1 MRLEPLCHISMRY
14 EESSWHRPYSQHG
27 DRGEGG
33 EALGFGRGAGTVTGE
48 VLGGRLVWANYPR
61 RREDG
66 VWTPNLRGFIRTEGG
81 SELLLSVHGQSID
94 EDSPRPLRAIL
105 ARLEFTTED
114 PAFTWLNTCF
124 VVGEGE
130 IDGDTE
136 QWWLDAF
143 VCVNEQAGHAPAIG
157 AALPARFRQGPSRDR

>member
-1 MRLEPLCHISMRY
+1 MRLEPLCHVSMRY
-14 EESSWHRPYSQHG
+14 EESSWHRPYRQAG
-27 DRGEGG
+27 DRGGG
-33 EALGFGRGAGTVTGE
+33 EEALGFGRGAGTVTGD
-48 VLGGRLVWANYPR
+48 VLGGQLVWANYPR

-66 VWTPNLRGFIRTEGG
+66 VWTPNLRGFIRTVGG
-81 SELLLSVHGQSID
+81 NELLLSGHGQIID

-130 IDGDTE
+130 LDGDSE

-143 VCVNEQAGHAPAIG
+143 VCVNEQAGHGPAIG
-157 AALPARFRQGPSRDR
+157 A